1 MISSKGPSVGSIL
14 LYLTKH
20 IPLFQEQTE
29 AEETLILISML
40 LILNKKQQIKH
51 QFYTVHIFDS
61 VSKEIHF
68 HPVKLIFK
76 KKKKNFLQLTYWIF
90 RQCLTSSFNISQLS
104 RQGLRN
110 FFYFVCQLEITQAF
124 VDSLLAV
131 NKFRKKHIY
140 SIKKCKVELERA
152 LLSPHLIKQQQSIS
166 TIKLDIRK
174 AFLFKNTC
182 VHMCV
187 CTQMQFPWN
196 QGLLRQ

>member
-1 MISSKGPSVGSIL
+1 MISSKGPRVGSIL
-14 LYLTKH
+14 LQLTKY

-40 LILNKKQQIKH
+40 LISNKKQQIKH

-68 HPVKLIFK
+68 HPVKLILK
-76 KKKKNFLQLTYWIF
+76 KKKKKTHLLQLTYWIF

-110 FFYFVCQLEITQAF
+110 YFYFVCQLRITQAF

-131 NKFRKKHIY
+131 NKFRKKHIFY
-140 SIKKCKVELERA
+140 
-152 LLSPHLIKQQQSIS
+152 
-166 TIKLDIRK
+166 
-174 AFLFKNTC
+174 
-182 VHMCV
+182 
-187 CTQMQFPWN
+187 
-196 QGLLRQ
+196 